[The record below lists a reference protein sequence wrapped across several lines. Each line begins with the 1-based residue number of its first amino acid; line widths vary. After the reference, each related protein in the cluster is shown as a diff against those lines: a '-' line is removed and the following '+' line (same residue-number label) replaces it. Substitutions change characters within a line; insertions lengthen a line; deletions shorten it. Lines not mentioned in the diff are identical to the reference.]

1 MFLRCPVASFK
12 HRDAATLA
20 RALRQ
25 LDRQAKPLVLTD
37 GVFAYGGEIAP
48 LKKYLQALPA
58 NGTLLM
64 DDAHG
69 AGTLGASGR
78 GTAEW
83 LGIADHRI
91 IQTAT
96 FSKAFG
102 VFGGAVLGARRLR
115 KRILARS
122 RVFTGNTPLPLPLV
136 CGVLKSLEILRA
148 DKSLRHRLETNTRFV
163 KDTLRRA
170 GLPSPANPC
179 PIVSVTPPNAGAAVR
194 MRKRLLAQ
202 GVYPSF
208 IRYPGGS
215 NGGYFRFAIS
225 SEHTREQLGQLIA
238 ALMEP

>member
-37 GVFAYGGEIAP
+37 GVFAHDGEIAP

-102 VFGGAVLGARRLR
+102 VYGGAVLGDEALGRR
-115 KRILARS
+115 IIERS
-122 RVFTGNTPLPLPLV
+122 AAIIGNTPLPLPLAA
-136 CGVLKSLEILRA
+136 GALASLKLANAQARRKLRQNIELFWREVGAQPAPPLSPIIAFVPSDPERVRADLLRA
-148 DKSLRHRLETNTRFV
+148 Q
-163 KDTLRRA
+163 
-170 GLPSPANPC
+170 
-179 PIVSVTPPNAGAAVR
+179 I
-194 MRKRLLAQ
+194 
-202 GVYPSF
+202 YPSL
-208 IRYPGGS
+208 IRYPGGPAQ
-215 NGGYFRFAIS
+215 GYFRFAIS
-225 SEHTREQLGQLIA
+225 SEHTAEPIA
-238 ALMEP
+238 SLAEVIARAEILAD